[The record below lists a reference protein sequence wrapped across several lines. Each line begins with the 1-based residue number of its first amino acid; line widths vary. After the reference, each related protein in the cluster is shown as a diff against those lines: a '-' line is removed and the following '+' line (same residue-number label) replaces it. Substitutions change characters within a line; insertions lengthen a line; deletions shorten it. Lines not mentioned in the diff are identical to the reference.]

1 MNYNTN
7 PEELQEQAERRE
19 RAALV
24 RPMTDRDALNRLR
37 TYYSNC
43 LARAAQNPET
53 IGIPTWVRDLI
64 VAIEAIDRILL
75 DSRTLDG

>member
-1 MNYNTN
+1 MSMPVEVDQNVR
-7 PEELQEQAERRE
+7 RRE
-19 RAALV
+19 S
-24 RPMTDRDALNRLR
+24 PMTDRDALNRLR

-53 IGIPTWVRDLI
+53 VGIPTWVRDLI
-64 VAIEAIDRILL
+64 VAIEAIDRTLL

>member
-1 MNYNTN
+1 MSIPADMDQNVR
-7 PEELQEQAERRE
+7 RRE
-19 RAALV
+19 T
-24 RPMTDRDALNRLR
+24 PMTDRDALNRLR

-43 LARAAQNPET
+43 LVRAAENPET